1 MPLPLVPIAL
11 RLGFVAVAG
20 YAARRLLASRT
31 HTARVDQRAE
41 DAMDDLGEGLAVQHR
56 DMADGSGQQTNRSLR
71 LKRVIRW
78 GKSGIEIDAAL
89 LGRFRM
95 RRL

>member
-11 RLGFVAVAG
+11 RLGVMAVAG
-20 YAARRLLASRT
+20 YAARRALAART
-31 HTARVDQRAE
+31 HFARVDQRAE
-41 DAMDDLGEGLAVQHR
+41 DAMDDLGEGLAATR
-56 DMADGSGQQTNRSLR
+56 RAIDEGAGQQTNRSLR
-71 LKRVIRW
+71 IKRVIRW
-78 GKSGIEIDAAL
+78 GKSGIEIDAAI

>member
-11 RLGFVAVAG
+11 RLGVMAVAG
-20 YAARRLLASRT
+20 YAARRALAART
-31 HTARVDQRAE
+31 YVARVDQRAE
-41 DAMDDLGEGLAVQHR
+41 DAMDDLGEGLAACHR
-56 DMADGSGQQTNRSLR
+56 AFGDGTGQQSNRSLQV
-71 LKRVIRW
+71 KRVIRW
-78 GKSGIEIDAAL
+78 GKSGIEVDAAV